1 MQEDGK
7 RRASVRV
14 ERPVRIETRQASVM
28 LPKMWGEQAQ
38 NDSFELWCEQ
48 AKSYQALVRND
59 SSSLSF
65 CSISSPADSLSS
77 VPPPAHLPLSRSIA
91 SLFRKHPAHSQAAS
105 PTYPDPD
112 ESLLHSVVIARD
124 QTAFEEVDQYF
135 DNRPVLELR
144 KAVMRLWQAVRQMCR
159 VIVNNSLFQL
169 GVMAA
174 ILINTVL
181 LALEDPSLSKQ
192 PEPYQ
197 TMELVLL
204 YIYTGE
210 MLLKQTALGLVSTSH
225 AYFRD
230 NWNLLDCLVVLTG
243 WIDLYSAGS
252 GVNLSALRALRI
264 LRPLRSITRIKG
276 MKLVFTSLL
285 GSTRAIISSI
295 ALLLFFYLITS
306 IAALQMF
313 MGVLKNRCM
322 DLDTGYTGN
331 SWDDSRICGGQAC
344 ASGSVCIKGLD
355 NPNYGKTNFDNVVM
369 SMLTLFQSVTLEG
382 WSIVR
387 IDLEKGF
394 NVGAVFFFVPVIYL
408 GAFFFNNMTL
418 VAMKSAVRTK

>member
-14 ERPVRIETRQASVM
+14 ERPVRIEARQSSVM
-28 LPKMWGEQAQ
+28 LPKMWGELAPD
-38 NDSFELWCEQ
+38 DSFELWCEQ
-48 AKSYQALVRND
+48 SKSYQALVRND

-91 SLFRKHPAHSQAAS
+91 TLFRKRPAHPTS

-112 ESLLHSVVIARD
+112 ETLLHSVVIARD
-124 QTAFEEVDQYF
+124 QTAFEVVDQYF
-135 DNRPVLELR
+135 DSRPALELR
-144 KAVMRLWQAVRQMCR
+144 KAVMRLWQAFRQMCR
-159 VIVNNSLFQL
+159 VIVKNSLFQL
-169 GVMAA
+169 GVMVA
-174 ILINTVL
+174 IMMNTVL

-210 MLLKQTALGLVSTSH
+210 MLLKQTALGLFGASH

-295 ALLLFFYLITS
+295 TLLLFFYLITS

-313 MGVLKNRCM
+313 MGILKHRCM
-322 DLDTGYTGN
+322 DLETGYIGN
-331 SWDDSRICGGQAC
+331 SWDDSSICGGQAC
-344 ASGSVCIKGLD
+344 PSGSVCIKGLD
-355 NPNYGKTNFDNVVM
+355 NPNYGKTNFDNVLM

-382 WSIVR
+382 WSVVR

-418 VAMKSAVRTK
+418 VAMKSAVSAK